1 MLKINIILM
10 ILFLLLGS
18 ACSKGKETESKFIVS
33 LSALSA
39 GMTFNG
45 GALLKIIDPVTKV
58 ATSYELTTSNVV
70 KLPHGKWSMYLVGFE
85 GATAWSGP
93 YKCGV
98 VHDVV
103 LSLEAQ
109 TVEII
114 VNSDCTQT
122 PFNNMIS
129 AKTPS
134 NPVTW
139 DNSKWD
145 EAKWGP

>member
-1 MLKINIILM
+1 M

-33 LSALSA
+33 LSSLSA

-45 GALLKIIDPVTKV
+45 GAILKIIDPVTKV
-58 ATSYELTTSNVV
+58 STSYELTTSNVV
-70 KLPHGKWSMYLVGFE
+70 NLPHGKWSMYLIGFE
-85 GATAWSGP
+85 GATAWTGP

-103 LSLEAQ
+103 LSLDAQ

-114 VNSDCTQT
+114 VNSDCSQA
-122 PFNNMIS
+122 PFNNIIS

-134 NPVTW
+134 VPVTW

>member
-1 MLKINIILM
+1 MLKINIILI
-10 ILFLLLGS
+10 ILFLLLVS
-18 ACSKGKETESKFIVS
+18 ACSKGKETESQFIVS

-45 GALLKIIDPVTKV
+45 GALLKISDPVTNV
-58 ATSYELTTSNVV
+58 TTSYELTATNVV

-85 GATAWSGP
+85 GAAAWSGP

-103 LSLEAQ
+103 LSLDAQ

-114 VNSDCTQT
+114 VDSDCTQA
-122 PFNNMIS
+122 PFNKMIS
-129 AKTPS
+129 VKAPS
-134 NPVTW
+134 PVTW
-139 DNSKWD
+139 DNGKWG